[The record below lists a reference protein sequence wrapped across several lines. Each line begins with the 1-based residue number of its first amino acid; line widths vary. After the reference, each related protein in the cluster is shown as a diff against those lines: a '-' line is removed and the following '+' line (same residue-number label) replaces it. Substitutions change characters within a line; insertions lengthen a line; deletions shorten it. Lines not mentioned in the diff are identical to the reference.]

1 MCTTCHSFSVTLRR
15 GLPTSRRQFYMSL
28 SRRDVDFPRRDV
40 NFYPLCHVATSVF
53 TSLCHIATLPITSR
67 RQFLQVSVTSRRCPS
82 RRDVSFYK
90 SLSRRDVT
98 PHVATSLSY
107 MLSNVATLTRTSR
120 CWLHYSLS
128 RRDVTPHVATLTRTS
143 RCWLHYSL
151 SRRDVTPHVATLPC
165 FKPKNGSFL
174 ALHLTHST
182 NRNPSFL
189 AHQPSPDLPELP
201 SHRSEVP
208 PLLSD
213 HLCTSQSH
221 PLHLVPGHC
230 GISTIFHSA
239 LALVG
244 SSRVSLHSQLVQG
257 PLWSKFRV
265 FLGFR
270 VLSHS

>member
-1 MCTTCHSFSVTLRR
+1 MCTTCHSFSVTSRR

-28 SRRDVDFPRRDV
+28 SRRDVDFPRHDV

-53 TSLCHIATLPITSR
+53 TSLFHIVTLPITSR

-120 CWLHYSLS
+120 
-128 RRDVTPHVATLTRTS
+128 R
-143 RCWLHYSL
+143 WLHYSL

-174 ALHLTHST
+174 DLHLTHST

-213 HLCTSQSH
+213 QLCTSKSH
-221 PLHLVPGHC
+221 LLHLVPGHC
-230 GISTIFHSA
+230 GISTTFHSA

-244 SSRVSLHSQLVQG
+244 SSKVSLHSQLVQG